1 MRAHPVVKV
10 GLLLVLFRLAGLAVR
25 YLVQPGGSIGV
36 RVALFLPA
44 ASAHVGALLVV
55 IALLAIV
62 CRAAAP
68 LPVLRRPAVIVSC
81 AVCAVLM
88 IAGQADL
95 TISSI
100 TGAPLTPT
108 VFRTFRGLH
117 VVTSN
122 EFLEPLKANAASAGG
137 GITVF
142 AGMLV
147 WMAGIIRR
155 DRGSDRAADMSW
167 SRAFAALGVGAMLL
181 WLPGLVPWP
190 IPPAPIEAAFAAEY
204 LGLDRA
210 TLRGSEADAIR
221 ELRSVVGLVPGAAW
235 VSDEYPLVYRPAP
248 DARAAARRQ
257 DPPDILVVMIE
268 SLRAAELGFVTG
280 AGESVTPNLDHLA
293 ARSVVFPTF
302 ISNGFPSAP
311 SVLAFHCAVWPHRR
325 KEIMTDFSD
334 RRFDCMP
341 GRLRGTGYD
350 TIYVGADPHFD
361 HQDVWLPRSYAR
373 VVDLVAEGVPA
384 TDRNI
389 VSRAIAETRRHDET
403 QPRAPLFAFVS
414 TYSTHYPFTLP
425 SDADAPSAGSA
436 ADLETAYRR
445 TLKYTDREVGRLLEF
460 FGARPRRT
468 VTIVV
473 GDHAFYTD
481 LGRTSG
487 LPENDNVWTAA
498 LIAGP
503 ADLVGRPR
511 RLVMPASHVDMLPT
525 VMAIVGD
532 LRPSA
537 AVGADLLGPARNSVR
552 TAFAIRPGGVRFDR
566 DGSSTMVDAR
576 TPNIAFTRAPFP
588 HLGPSA
594 EPPAGPEV
602 SAARLAGWVNDW
614 SYLVEHNRLWRDA
627 LLSR

>member
-1 MRAHPVVKV
+1 VRGNPIAKV
-10 GLLLVLFRLAGLAVR
+10 GALLIACRIAGLAER
-25 YLVQPGGSIGV
+25 YLVQPGGSLAD
-36 RVALFLPA
+36 RLALFLPA
-44 ASAHVGALLVV
+44 AASHAGALVIIVAVCWLVAEAWPASRRGVV
-55 IALLAIV
+55 IVACATFAL
-62 CRAAAP
+62 
-68 LPVLRRPAVIVSC
+68 
-81 AVCAVLM
+81 LM
-88 IAGQADL
+88 IAGQADF
-95 TISSI
+95 TVSSI

-117 VVTSN
+117 VVRSN
-122 EFLEPLKANAASAGG
+122 EFLEPLRAHWAVTSAGAATFG
-137 GITVF
+137 GLLCWIVL
-142 AGMLV
+142 AV
-147 WMAGIIRR
+147 RR
-155 DRGSDRAADMSW
+155 DGREVRAGRSSLRPGGVGLAAGVGLAGLAMLPSW
-167 SRAFAALGVGAMLL
+167 PVPPPPVEVAFAR
-181 WLPGLVPWP
+181 
-190 IPPAPIEAAFAAEY
+190 EY
-204 LGLDRA
+204 LGLDA
-210 TLRGSEADAIR
+210 TTLSGSEADAIR
-221 ELRSVVGLVPGAAW
+221 ELRSVVGLGAGAAW
-235 VSDEYPLVYRPAP
+235 VSDEYPLVYRPTP

-257 DPPDILVVMIE
+257 DPPDIVVVMIE

-280 AGESVTPNLDHLA
+280 AGESVTPNLDRLA

-311 SVLAFHCAVWPHRR
+311 AVLAFHCAAWPHRR

-361 HQDVWLPRSYAR
+361 HQDVWLPRWYAR

-389 VSRAIAETRRHDET
+389 VSRVIAETRRHDET
-403 QPRAPLFAFVS
+403 RPRAPLFAFVS

-425 SDADAPSAGSA
+425 SDADAGSAGSA

-445 TLKYTDREVGRLLEF
+445 TLNYTDREVGRLLEF
-460 FGARPRRT
+460 LGARPRRT

-473 GDHAFYTD
+473 GDHGFYTD
-481 LGRTSG
+481 LRRTSG

-503 ADLVGRPR
+503 EDLVGPPR
-511 RLVMPASHVDMLPT
+511 RVVMPASHVDMLPT

-532 LRPSA
+532 VRPSA
-537 AVGADLLGPARNSVR
+537 ALGDNLLGPPRNGVR
-552 TAFAIRPGGVRFDR
+552 TALAIRPGGVRFDR
-566 DGSSTMVDAR
+566 DGYSTMVDAR
-576 TPNIAFTRAPFP
+576 TPNIAVTRALFP
-588 HLGPSA
+588 HRGPSA
-594 EPPAGPEV
+594 EPPTGPEA

-614 SYLVEHNRLWRDA
+614 SYLVEHNRLWSDA